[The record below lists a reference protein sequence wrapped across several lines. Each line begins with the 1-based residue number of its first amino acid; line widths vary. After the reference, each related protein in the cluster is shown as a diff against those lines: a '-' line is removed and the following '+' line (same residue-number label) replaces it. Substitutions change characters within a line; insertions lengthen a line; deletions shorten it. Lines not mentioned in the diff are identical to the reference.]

1 MGEFFSDYM
10 SWSNFFY
17 LVGIILAGYAT
28 AVTAKNRAIFIE
40 IQELVETLERVNKDK
55 KVTSEEKKAVM
66 KEALDIAYAVIQ
78 SKFSFS
84 ALLFWRKK

>member
-28 AVTAKNRAIFIE
+28 AITSRNRNVYIQ
-40 IQELVETLERVNKDK
+40 IQELIACLARVNKDK
-55 KVTSEEKKAVM
+55 KVTAEEKKEIM
-66 KEALDIAYAVIQ
+66 KEVLDIAQAVLA
-78 SKFSFS
+78 SKWT
-84 ALLFWRKK
+84 FWRKK

>member
-17 LVGIILAGYAT
+17 LVGIILAGYT
-28 AVTAKNRAIFIE
+28 AAITSANRNIFIQV
-40 IQELVETLERVNKDK
+40 QELVACLERVNKDK
-55 KVTSEEKKAVM
+55 KVTSEEKKEVM

>member
-28 AVTAKNRAIFIE
+28 LITSANRNIFIQ
-40 IQELVETLERVNKDK
+40 IQELIACLERVNKDK
-55 KVTSEEKKAVM
+55 KVTAEEKKEVM
-66 KEALDIAYAVIQ
+66 KEALDIAKAVIQ
-78 SKFSFS
+78 SKFSLS

>member
-17 LVGIILAGYAT
+17 LVGIILAGYAAAIT
-28 AVTAKNRAIFIE
+28 SANRNIFIQD
-40 IQELVETLERVNKDK
+40 QELVACLERVNKDK
-55 KVTSEEKKAVM
+55 KVTSEEKKEVM

>member
-17 LVGIILAGYAT
+17 LVGIILAGYAAAIT
-28 AVTAKNRAIFIE
+28 SANRNIFIQV
-40 IQELVETLERVNKDK
+40 QELVACLERVNKDK
-55 KVTSEEKKAVM
+55 KVTSEEKKEVM

>member
-28 AVTAKNRAIFIE
+28 AITSRDRNVYIQ
-40 IQELVETLERVNKDK
+40 IQELIACLERVNKDK
-55 KVTSEEKKAVM
+55 KVTAEEKKEIM
-66 KEALDIAYAVIQ
+66 KEVLDIAQAVLA
-78 SKFSFS
+78 SKWT
-84 ALLFWRKK
+84 FWRKK

>member
-17 LVGIILAGYAT
+17 LVGIILAGYAAAIT
-28 AVTAKNRAIFIE
+28 SANRNIFIQ
-40 IQELVETLERVNKDK
+40 IQELIACLERVNKDK
-55 KVTSEEKKAVM
+55 KVTAEEKKEVM
-66 KEALDIAYAVIQ
+66 KEALDIAQAVIQ

-84 ALLFWRKK
+84 ALKFWRKK

>member
-17 LVGIILAGYAT
+17 LVGIILAGYAAAIT
-28 AVTAKNRAIFIE
+28 SANRNIFIQV
-40 IQELVETLERVNKDK
+40 QELVACLERVNKDK
-55 KVTSEEKKAVM
+55 KVTSEEKKEVM
-66 KEALDIAYAVIQ
+66 KESLDIAYAVIQ

>member
-17 LVGIILAGYAT
+17 LVGIILAGYAAAIT
-28 AVTAKNRAIFIE
+28 SANRNIFIQV
-40 IQELVETLERVNKDK
+40 QELVACVERVNKDK
-55 KVTSEEKKAVM
+55 KVTSEEKKEVM

>member
-10 SWSNFFY
+10 SWSNFYY

-55 KVTSEEKKAVM
+55 KVTSEEKKEVM
-66 KEALDIAYAVIQ
+66 KEALDIAKVIIA
-78 SKFSFS
+78 SKW
-84 ALLFWRKK
+84 AIWRSK